1 MTAKMRE
8 NFASAMVPVAC
19 HVLDLKENVL
29 NYPTHLMDK
38 SILQEGK
45 FDKQKKKKSVLEMCS
60 KFGENEIVYTFFQTF

>member
-1 MTAKMRE
+1 MEVRVLKLKTAKAKKLAKGNVNLMMTAKMRE

-45 FDKQKKKKSVLEMCS
+45 FDKQK
-60 KFGENEIVYTFFQTF
+60 

>member
-1 MTAKMRE
+1 MEVRVLKLRTAKAKKLAKGNVNLMMTAKMRE
-8 NFASAMVPVAC
+8 NFASAMEPVAC

-45 FDKQKKKKSVLEMCS
+45 FDKQK
-60 KFGENEIVYTFFQTF
+60 